1 MLEASVALYCVAY
14 YSDLM
19 QCSGMNVGASGMNV
33 GGHCIALYCIVDCSD
48 LMQCNG
54 MNVGGQHCIVL

>member
-19 QCSGMNVGASGMNV
+19 QCSGMNVGGR
-33 GGHCIALYCIVDCSD
+33 HCIVLYCIVGCSD

-54 MNVGGQHCIVL
+54 MNIGGQHCIVL